1 MDYLAIAAAELAS
14 ISERRLFLLVGGGSL
29 GDIKLPKLLM
39 KDDGLKYGFML
50 PQYLAAAL
58 VSENKIFAHP
68 ASVDSIPSSLGQED
82 HVSMGAISATKLLEV
97 VKNAETVLAI
107 ELMSASQA
115 LDFIH
120 PLKAGEGVEAVHT
133 AFLTPITFAESDLLF
148 HDVIPVAL
156 PF

>member
-1 MDYLAIAAAELAS
+1 
-14 ISERRLFLLVGGGSL
+14 
-29 GDIKLPKLLM
+29 M
-39 KDDGLKYGFML
+39 KDTGLNSGFML

-107 ELMSASQA
+107 ELMSAAQA
-115 LDFIH
+115 RTLSIR
-120 PLKAGEGVEAVHT
+120 LKPEKASKRCIPSFENTSLSPSRTCCFTMISKLRCNFCDQVE
-133 AFLTPITFAESDLLF
+133 
-148 HDVIPVAL
+148 
-156 PF
+156 